1 LIKLNKKAMNEEITV
16 WKAKALKEEM
26 EKKIQAAVD
35 EFEKASGFTVKDVN
49 IETIYGGFSGLFSI
63 VKVETNGI

>member
-1 LIKLNKKAMNEEITV
+1 MIKLNKKAMNEEITV